1 MVESAS
7 AASVRGV
14 VLDSESATPASG
26 FVLDSE
32 SATPGATTAPGRSES
47 PRRDLSPSGRLELPS
62 SSGRNLQGSSSSA
75 RSRLASV
82 TVSEG
87 AVSEGAV
94 SEGAVSEGAGAGAGA
109 GAEGGSW
116 VWFSVSR
123 EGLDGGEGV
132 ARSRSVSSS
141 SRQGIGP
148 FIKGMRYT
156 GRRPRCVA
164 AGVSAA
170 RIAARQPPHRAT
182 SQSPRRR
189 NNALARGSGRRSPYG
204 GFVSTRPAAAAGR
217 TSSKCRCSIAID
229 PATPAAAAQACAAS
243 TARGSRSLAAHWP
256 AG

>member
-1 MVESAS
+1 M
-7 AASVRGV
+7 
-14 VLDSESATPASG
+14 
-26 FVLDSE
+26 DSE

-47 PRRDLSPSGRLELPS
+47 PRRDLSPSGPLELRS

-82 TVSEG
+82 TVSAETGG
-87 AVSEGAV
+87 AEA
-94 SEGAVSEGAGAGAGA
+94 EAEAGAGA
-109 GAEGGSW
+109 GAEAEAEAAGAEGGSS
-116 VWFSVSR
+116 VRFSALR

-189 NNALARGSGRRSPYG
+189 NNAPARGNGRRSPYG

>member
-1 MVESAS
+1 MV
-7 AASVRGV
+7 
-14 VLDSESATPASG
+14 DSESATPVRG

-47 PRRDLSPSGRLELPS
+47 PRRDLSPSGPLELRS

-82 TVSEG
+82 TVSAETGG
-87 AVSEGAV
+87 AEA
-94 SEGAVSEGAGAGAGA
+94 EAGAGAEAEAA
-109 GAEGGSW
+109 GAEGGSS
-116 VWFSVSR
+116 VRFSASR

-189 NNALARGSGRRSPYG
+189 NNAPARGNGRRSPYG

>member
-1 MVESAS
+1 M
-7 AASVRGV
+7 
-14 VLDSESATPASG
+14 
-26 FVLDSE
+26 DSE

-47 PRRDLSPSGRLELPS
+47 PRRDLSPSGPLELRS

-82 TVSEG
+82 TVSAETGG
-87 AVSEGAV
+87 AEA
-94 SEGAVSEGAGAGAGA
+94 EAEAEAGAGA
-109 GAEGGSW
+109 GAEAEAEAAGAEGGSS
-116 VWFSVSR
+116 VRFSASR

-189 NNALARGSGRRSPYG
+189 NNAPARGNGRRSPYG

>member
-1 MVESAS
+1 MV
-7 AASVRGV
+7 
-14 VLDSESATPASG
+14 DSESATPVRG

-47 PRRDLSPSGRLELPS
+47 PRRDLSPSGPLELRS

-82 TVSEG
+82 TVSAETGG
-87 AVSEGAV
+87 AEA
-94 SEGAVSEGAGAGAGA
+94 EAEAEAGAGAEAEAA
-109 GAEGGSW
+109 GAEGGSS
-116 VWFSVSR
+116 VRFSALR

-189 NNALARGSGRRSPYG
+189 NNAPARGNGRRSPYG

>member
-1 MVESAS
+1 MV
-7 AASVRGV
+7 
-14 VLDSESATPASG
+14 DSESATPARG
-26 FVLDSE
+26 VVVDSE

-47 PRRDLSPSGRLELPS
+47 PRRDLSPSGPLELRS

-82 TVSEG
+82 TVSAETGG
-87 AVSEGAV
+87 AVSEGA
-94 SEGAVSEGAGAGAGA
+94 EAEGAGAGA
-109 GAEGGSW
+109 GAEGGSS
-116 VWFSVSR
+116 VRFSVSR

-132 ARSRSVSSS
+132 ALSRSVSSS

-189 NNALARGSGRRSPYG
+189 NNAPARGNGRRSPYG

-229 PATPAAAAQACAAS
+229 PATPAAAAQACVAS

>member
-1 MVESAS
+1 M
-7 AASVRGV
+7 
-14 VLDSESATPASG
+14 
-26 FVLDSE
+26 DSE

-47 PRRDLSPSGRLELPS
+47 PRRDLSPSGPLELRS

-75 RSRLASV
+75 RSRLAPV
-82 TVSEG
+82 TVSAETGG
-87 AVSEGAV
+87 AE
-94 SEGAVSEGAGAGAGA
+94 AGAGAEAEAEAA
-109 GAEGGSW
+109 GAEGGSS
-116 VWFSVSR
+116 VRFSASR

-189 NNALARGSGRRSPYG
+189 NNAPARGNGRRSPYG